1 MVNFVDIFRTYE
13 DVKGAN
19 PDWSDPMVEDY
30 LSEKRNSSSLNDAF
44 NELEDRVDYLE
55 GTLVVT
61 DVDITTE
68 GNTTIICTAAV
79 TISLTE
85 SPNDKD
91 VVIIKQTEYAVTVN
105 GNGRDI
111 DTVGNSEVIMST
123 PTTVIT
129 SGLVFVYSSE
139 LDRWFVR

>member
-30 LSEKRNSSSLNDAF
+30 LSEKRNSSSLN
-44 NELEDRVDYLE
+44 ESIDYLE

-61 DVDITTE
+61 DVNITTE

-111 DTVGNSEVIMST
+111 DTIGNSEVIMST